1 MISGRRIYII
11 GFMGS
16 GKTTAGKR
24 LATAL
29 GWQFMDLDKQI
40 EHAEKLLIK
49 DIFKSR
55 GEDYFRKIEA
65 DILLSLQTAED
76 TVISTGGG
84 TPCFG
89 TNMEFMTGSG
99 LVIYLRMTPAQL
111 KSRLERSKKE
121 RPLLSKI
128 SKSELLNYIANK
140 LKEREVYYMKASL
153 VIDSKELDIRALASL
168 VKCGF

>member
-1 MISGRRIYII
+1 MISGRKIYII

-29 GWQFMDLDKQI
+29 GWQFLDLDKQI
-40 EHAEKLLIK
+40 EQVEKQLIK
-49 DIFKSR
+49 DIFKYR

-65 DILLSLQTAED
+65 DILLNLQTAED

-99 LVIYLRMTPAQL
+99 LVIYLRMTPVQL
-111 KSRLERSKKE
+111 KFRLERSKKE

-140 LKEREVYYMKASL
+140 LKEREIYYMKASL
-153 VIDSKELDIRALASL
+153 VIDSKDLDIRALVSL
-168 VKCGF
+168 VKSGF